1 MVPKIFV
8 GVDISKLTLDVALLY
23 KEQSVRSFKINNA
36 EDGIRQLL
44 AQLKEEYGYK
54 PREIVFCAE
63 HMGIYAQFLTTVLAK
78 KKIALYLETPLRI
91 KRSLGIQR
99 GKNDKLDA
107 IRIAQYVKKY
117 YLNMKAWEAPRD
129 CVQQLKALYTI
140 RKRLLK
146 IKKMLVTPGKVSN
159 YYIRKT
165 DSLYFD
171 HFYLSSTQSVIGDI
185 ESIEKKMKEI
195 IEGDDKLDHYF
206 KLITSVPRIGPV
218 IATQMLVYTN
228 EFRDITCPK
237 KFASFCGI
245 APFEYRSGTS
255 LTGKARVSYLA
266 NQEIK
271 PNLHLAALGV
281 TRMRG
286 TFLHDYYMR
295 KVAEGKNKMAILNAI
310 RNKLIHRIFSCIHS
324 DTIYVDIDV

>member
-1 MVPKIFV
+1 
-8 GVDISKLTLDVALLY
+8 
-23 KEQSVRSFKINNA
+23 
-36 EDGIRQLL
+36 
-44 AQLKEEYGYK
+44 
-54 PREIVFCAE
+54 
-63 HMGIYAQFLTTVLAK
+63 MGIYAQFLTTVLARK
-78 KKIALYLETPLRI
+78 KMVLYLETPLRI
-91 KRSLGIQR
+91 KRSLGLQR
-99 GKNDKLDA
+99 GKNDKIDA
-107 IRIAQYVKKY
+107 IRITRYVKKH

-129 CVQQLKALYTI
+129 CVKRLKALYAI

-146 IKKMLVTPGKVSN
+146 VRKMLITPGKVSN
-159 YYIRKT
+159 YYIPKT

-171 HFYLSSTQSVIGDI
+171 HFYLSSTQSVISDI

-218 IATQMLVYTN
+218 IAIQMLVYTN

-245 APFEYRSGTS
+245 APFEYLSGTS
-255 LTGKARVSYLA
+255 LTGKAKVSHLA

-281 TRMRG
+281 TRMHG
-286 TFLHDYYMR
+286 TFLHNYYIR